1 MYMYILLFIYIYI
14 YSFTCTYILLYIY
27 IIYKLLYIYVYT
39 PLHISICS
47 FTYVYIYIYIYTS
60 LHMYIFYIYIIYIF
74 LGIFRAKAPKN
85 GDAETEGQVC
95 LVCADT
101 SLFPDEAGLMQDVSA
116 WGRAESRRRGSPW
129 RCTHALCATR
139 ALAQRG
145 GAVVMVGQGLEHVDP
160 GAVSDSKE
168 LLKSTVCETTI
179 TYYRNHTACSNC
191 ELSYDCFCM
200 IH

>member
-1 MYMYILLFIYIYI
+1 M
-14 YSFTCTYILLYIY
+14 YILLYIY
-27 IIYKLLYIYVYT
+27 LYA
-39 PLHISICS
+39 PLHM
-47 FTYVYIYIYIYTS
+47 YIYIYIYILLCICIFFT
-60 LHMYIFYIYIIYIF
+60 YILYIF